1 MDLSAFPPAALWR
14 WDLAARLLASVV
26 VPLVALYALPDVSVV
41 VALCAAMAAA
51 LVSLSSLGPDLSSRG
66 WIAVA
71 ALGVPLAMIAGALAG
86 RLPGA
91 GVALVF
97 VLFTVHGAMIR
108 AGLIAQIAWF
118 TVATGGLLAA
128 LLVTEDVGVSDVA
141 GGAALGSGLAVALLW
156 IVPKV
161 LSAPRLPLPPEAL
174 APDTERL
181 RRMVTAPTWRDWMA
195 PLALGGMSAALL
207 LAATALTAGFKPY
220 WAVLAFVSVLAPTSA
235 KTRESAVETVVATV
249 IGVALA
255 AGVLALGLPVA
266 VEVGLITLLGVLGA
280 LLIIRNG
287 TASKALLTPLP
298 VVIAAGALDAQG
310 ALAFQLRLVEYV
322 VGALLGAAAA
332 VAAEFLGR
340 RLWRDRDEPDVEL
353 VG

>member
-14 WDLAARLLASVV
+14 WDLAVRLLAAVV
-26 VPLVALYALPDVSVV
+26 VPLIGIYALSGVSVV

-51 LVSLSSLGPDLSSRG
+51 LVSLSSLGPDLSGRG

-71 ALGVPLAMIAGALAG
+71 ALGVPLAMIAGALAS

-108 AGLIAQIAWF
+108 AGLVAQIAWF

-128 LLVTEDVGVSDVA
+128 LLVTDDVA
-141 GGAALGSGLAVALLW
+141 LPDLALGAALGSVLALALMWL
-156 IVPKV
+156 VPRM
-161 LSAPRLPLPPEAL
+161 LSAPRLPIPPEAL

-181 RRMVTAPTWRDWMA
+181 RRMMTAPTWRDWMA
-195 PLALGGMSAALL
+195 PLALGAMSAALL
-207 LAATALTAGFKPY
+207 LAATALTGGFKPY

-255 AGVLALGLPVA
+255 AGVLALGLPLA
-266 VEVGLITLLGVLGA
+266 VEAGLITLLGVLGA

-340 RLWRDRDEPDVEL
+340 RLWRDRDEPDVEI